1 MKTQTKSSFNNFRV
15 YLAASF
21 CQRSRRTIGGLAV
34 LLAGMHLSGSVQA
47 ADIVWTNTAG
57 GNWSSTNN
65 WSPNQVPSTN
75 DTAWITNNGTYAVTL
90 DANVTL
96 GGLALG
102 GDSGTQPTPSR

>member
-1 MKTQTKSSFNNFRV
+1 M
-15 YLAASF
+15 LASLLL
-21 CQRSRRTIGGLAV
+21 GG
-34 LLAGMHLSGSVQA
+34 SGQA
-47 ADIVWTNTAG
+47 ADIVWTNIAG